1 MSQTSRS
8 ADAAPSQTSST
19 SIAPTALHTPASLVA
34 KHGTAQRVTILG
46 FLLGLDDAGTVSLGE
61 GIAPS
66 RIVTDGTRLLGE
78 ATDFLSTANDDQ
90 RALLSPPVTDEFLCA
105 AATCVA
111 TIDTLD
117 RTITRRKTRYAAT
130 QKAGTSEVE
139 RAMLSARARRRL
151 YQKKIV
157 AMAGGDSAWKQ
168 RINGACG
175 SATSL
180 TAMADT
186 IDTLASEGRALA
198 KEAAAKG
205 SKAVVPAATFAAMT
219 AYAKQLRETS
229 KTTEGVASK
238 LGVRKGELGWWCGA
252 GVWFLQTLVEMF
264 NAAHGVDVMV
274 PSMTYSSL
282 RSALVAHPTKR
293 KSAAKTP
300 KAPKPPT
307 G

>member
-1 MSQTSRS
+1 MSNTSRTVDT
-8 ADAAPSQTSST
+8 ALTQGTPT

-34 KHGTAQRVTILG
+34 KHGTAERVAILG
-46 FLLGLDDAGTVSLGE
+46 FLLGLDDAGVIALGTN
-61 GIAPS
+61 IAAS
-66 RIVTDGTRLLGE
+66 RIVADGTRLLGE
-78 ATDFLSTANDDQ
+78 ATDFLSVATDDQ
-90 RALLSPPVTDEFLCA
+90 RALLSPPVNDEFMCA
-105 AATCVA
+105 AATCIA

-117 RTITRRKTRYAAT
+117 RGITRRKSRRAAT
-130 QKAGTSEVE
+130 QKAGTSELE
-139 RAMLSARARRRL
+139 RTMLSARARRKL

-157 AMAGGDSAWKQ
+157 AMAGGDTAWKQ

-175 SATSL
+175 AATTL

-205 SKAVVPAATFAAMT
+205 AKALVPAATFTAMT

-238 LGVRKGELGWWCGA
+238 LGVRKGELGWWSGA
-252 GVWFLQTLVEMF
+252 GVWFLQTLVDMF
-264 NAAHGVDVMV
+264 KAAHDVDVVV
-274 PSMTYSSL
+274 PKLSFNSL
-282 RSALVAHPTKR
+282 RTALAPHPAKR
-293 KSAAKTP
+293 KAAPKT
-300 KAPKPPT
+300 PKPPT